1 MNKPDR
7 LGTRV
12 NLTLPDEVIAVL
24 DRMGGVTGMG
34 RATIVRQW
42 METAA
47 PAMLDVAKSL
57 ELAQAQDLDAYSVLA
72 KQIGGLAGEANQIS
86 LDLKKQRRALMRKRT
101 K

>member
-1 MNKPDR
+1 MTNKDR
-7 LGTRV
+7 TGIRV
-12 NLTLPDEVIAVL
+12 NLTLPSEVVAVI

-42 METAA
+42 MEAAA

-57 ELAQAQDLDAYSVLA
+57 ELAQQNDLDAYRVLA
-72 KQIGGLAGEANQIS
+72 KQIGGLANDAGQIA
-86 LDLKKQRRALMRKRT
+86 LDLKNKRRALMRKRD